1 MTPFEEKLEQ
11 IIGLLTEIRDALNET
26 VEELD
31 YDGMDCRCL
40 RATGE
45 PISNCPICSGTGRTS

>member
-1 MTPFEEKLEQ
+1 MTPLEEKLEQ
-11 IIGLLTEIRDALNET
+11 IVGLLIEIRDGLNGA
-26 VEELD
+26 VDELD
-31 YDGMDCRCL
+31 YDEMDCRCL